1 MRIRIR
7 ATVLYSIAGLILGF
21 ALPIFATIL
30 ETVSRDLAVT
40 LPNLVAVQRQTIL
53 LWIIDTTPLVIGPLS
68 YFLGLRQDK
77 MTQLNAS
84 LESKIQTEEELRG
97 QLSLVNNSLEQE
109 VRSAT
114 EKLER
119 HAQFVDSAVNIGR
132 AATSIYE
139 IRELLDRVVNMISE
153 RFDFYQVGIFFLDS
167 ANEYAVMQ
175 AASSEGGKR
184 MLARQ
189 HRLKVGEEGMVGYVT
204 SQGLARIA
212 LDVGEDAV
220 HFNTPELPQT
230 RSEMTL
236 PLFYGGRVFGA
247 LDVQSTEPNAFSED
261 DIDSLTVLAD
271 QVSMAIN
278 NARLFSE
285 LQESLEAERKAFGQV
300 SRQAW
305 HSLIR
310 RSGTMGYAYS
320 SNDQR
325 TMPTEPTWPQEM
337 AQALQKGE
345 VVNTFEHNNSISVPI
360 FIAEKPVGVIRL
372 RKPETGLNWS
382 EDEVELIQTLTD
394 RLSQALESA
403 RVYQSSQMLALQEQ
417 LTTNISSQLRQTL
430 DIDTVLKTA
439 VRELGEAFKAK
450 EVVIRM
456 AANESTN

>member
-7 ATVLYSIAGLILGF
+7 ATVLYTIVGLILGF
-21 ALPIFATIL
+21 ALPVFSTIL
-30 ETVSRDLAVT
+30 ETASRNLPVT
-40 LPNLVAVQRQTIL
+40 LSNLIAVQQETML

-68 YFLGLRQDK
+68 FFLGLRQDK

-84 LESKIQTEEELRG
+84 LGSKVQTEEELR
-97 QLSLVNNSLEQE
+97 QKLSQANDTLEE
-109 VRSAT
+109 EIEAAT
-114 EKLER
+114 EKLAR
-119 HAQFVDSAVNIGR
+119 HAQFVDSAVEIGR

-139 IRELLDRVVNMISE
+139 INELLDRVVNMISE
-153 RFDFYQVGIFFLDS
+153 RFNFYQVGIFIIDS

-212 LDVGEDAV
+212 LDVGDDAV

-236 PLFYGGRVFGA
+236 PLFYGGRIFGA
-247 LDVQSTEPNAFSED
+247 LDVQSTEPNAFSEE

-278 NARLFSE
+278 NALLFSD
-285 LQESLEAERKAFGQV
+285 LQESLEAERKAFGEV

-310 RSGTMGYAYS
+310 RSGTMGYAYN
-320 SNDQR
+320 SNTQR
-325 TMPTEPTWPQEM
+325 ILPTEPTWPKEM
-337 AQALQKGE
+337 AHSLQTGE
-345 VVNTFEHNNSISVPI
+345 IVNTFEKNNSISVPI
-360 FIAEKPVGVIRL
+360 FIAEKPVGAIRL

-382 EDEVELIQTLTD
+382 EDEIELIQTLTD

-403 RVYQSSQMLALQEQ
+403 RVYQSSQMLAMQEQ
-417 LTTNISSQLRQTL
+417 LTTDISSQLRQTL

-439 VRELGEAFKAK
+439 ARELGEAFKAK

>member
-1 MRIRIR
+1 MTIALSNLITVQRE
-7 ATVLYSIAGLILGF
+7 TVL
-21 ALPIFATIL
+21 
-30 ETVSRDLAVT
+30 
-40 LPNLVAVQRQTIL
+40 
-53 LWIIDTTPLVIGPLS
+53 LWVIDSAPLVIGVMAF
-68 YFLGLRQDK
+68 FLGRRQDN
-77 MTQLNAS
+77 MSQLNAS
-84 LESKIQTEEELRG
+84 LESKYKIEEELRG
-97 QLSLVNNSLEQE
+97 RLAQANDTLEQKIQL
-109 VRSAT
+109 AI

-119 HAQFVDSAVNIGR
+119 HAQFVDSAVTIGR
-132 AATSIYE
+132 AATSIYQ
-139 IRELLDRVVNMISE
+139 IQELLDQAVNMISE
-153 RFDFYQVGIFFLDS
+153 RFGFYQVGIFFLDS

-184 MLARQ
+184 MLSRQ

-204 SQGLARIA
+204 SRGEARIA

-247 LDVQSTEPNAFSED
+247 LDVQSTEPNAFSEE

-285 LQESLEAERKAFGQV
+285 LQESLETERKAFSEV

-310 RSGTMGYAYS
+310 RSGTMGYAYN

-325 TMPTEPTWPQEM
+325 TLRTEPTWPQEM
-337 AQALQKGE
+337 AEALQKGE

-417 LTTNISSQLRQTL
+417 LTTSISSQLRQTL

-439 VRELGEAFKAK
+439 ARELGEAFKAK

-456 AANESTN
+456 ATNESTQ

>member
-1 MRIRIR
+1 MRIRMS
-7 ATVLYSIAGLILGF
+7 ATTIYTIAGFFLGLIF
-21 ALPIFATIL
+21 PIFSTIL
-30 ETVSRDLAVT
+30 ETVSSNLPVT
-40 LPNLVAVQRQTIL
+40 LPNLIAVQRETML
-53 LWIIDTTPLVIGPLS
+53 LWIIDTAPLVIGPLS
-68 YFLGLRQDK
+68 FFLGLRQDK
-77 MTQLNAS
+77 MAQLNAS
-84 LESKIQTEEELRG
+84 LEAKIQTEEELQE
-97 QLSLVNNSLEQE
+97 QLSRANDTLEEE

-139 IRELLDRVVNMISE
+139 INELLDQVVQMISE
-153 RFDFYQVGIFFLDS
+153 RFGFYQVGIFFIDS
-167 ANEYAVMQ
+167 ANQYAVME

-184 MLARQ
+184 MLARH
-189 HRLKVGEEGMVGYVT
+189 HRLKVGEEGMVGFVT

-247 LDVQSTEPNAFSED
+247 LDVQSTEPNAFTED

-285 LQESLEAERKAFGQV
+285 LQESLETERKAFGEV

-310 RSGTMGYAYS
+310 RSGTMGYTYS
-320 SNDQR
+320 SNSR
-325 TMPTEPTWPQEM
+325 RILSTETAWPQEM
-337 AQALQKGE
+337 AQALQNGE
-345 VVNTFEHNNSISVPI
+345 VVNTFEQNNSLSVPI
-360 FIAEKPVGVIRL
+360 LIAEKPVGVIRL
-372 RKPETGLNWS
+372 RKPENGLNWS
-382 EDEVELIQTLTD
+382 EDEVDLIQTLAD

-403 RVYQSSQMLALQEQ
+403 RVYQSSQILALQEQ
-417 LTTNISSQLRQTL
+417 LTTDISSQLRQTL

-439 VRELGEAFKAK
+439 ARELGEAFKAK